1 MPTFESNA
9 LFVRR
14 RGRVVAYALALAML
28 ALVSALFTLSSWSSA
43 VERHERTL
51 GTRVVMGAAA
61 VNAYLT
67 SIEQSFAD
75 LSSHLPDNAP
85 EAELQ
90 TLLKRYKRNHP
101 EFELVSMIGNNGE
114 PIAADTGRIADASQA
129 PFFIDAR
136 ARLLK
141 GERMVVSRP
150 FYGRT
155 VPKWL
160 IHLRYGVRDTAGQ
173 LRLTVGASMPVDQ
186 AQSFWKDVPLP
197 EGADMGLLREDLYA
211 IARYPVPKNLGARV
225 YDNPQPG
232 LLSDYLREHAFPRS
246 GITRGY
252 SVALGADTTV
262 AFQHLKDY
270 PIYFVTANPR
280 VILLREW
287 WTSAWP
293 TYALLMLMFVG
304 GLALVQWIGRRQ
316 GEVQREREGRLVELE
331 NLTRE
336 LSRNQQELEHTMAR
350 LESANA
356 ELEAYMYS
364 VSHDLRA
371 PIRAIDGYTAL
382 LADELALPEGGEAAR
397 LLTRV
402 RASTSRMT
410 TLLGDLLNLSRY
422 STQELRKE
430 SIGPRP
436 EIDAILAELGADP
449 AKVRIHIGPLP
460 DYQGDRVL
468 LRQVW
473 SNLIGNALKYSARA
487 AQPTITVGFEAGEY
501 FVADNGIG
509 FDMAYADKLFK
520 LFSRLHADAEFSGT
534 GVGLAI
540 VKRIVERHR
549 GSIRAEGR
557 PGEGARF
564 SFSIPA

>member
-1 MPTFESNA
+1 MPIFESSA

-14 RGRVVAYALALAML
+14 RGRLVAYALALAML
-28 ALVSALFTLSSWSSA
+28 AVVSALFTLSSWNSA

-51 GTRVVMGAAA
+51 ETRVVMGAAA
-61 VNAYLT
+61 VNAYLM
-67 SIEQSFAD
+67 SVEQSFAD
-75 LSSHLPDNAP
+75 LSDRLSENAP

-90 TLLKRYKRNHP
+90 AVLKRYRQNHR
-101 EFELVSMIGNNGE
+101 EFELVSMIGINGE
-114 PIAADTGRIADASQA
+114 PIAADTGRIANAVQA

-155 VPKWL
+155 MPKWL
-160 IHLRYGVRDTAGQ
+160 IHVRYGVRDAGGR
-173 LRLTVGASMPVDQ
+173 LRFTVGASMLVDQ

-197 EGADMGLLREDLYA
+197 KGADMGLLRDDLYA
-211 IARYPVPKNLGARV
+211 IARYPAPKNLGARV

-232 LLSDYLREHAFPRS
+232 LLSDYLRQHAFPPS

-252 SVALGADTTV
+252 SVALGANTTV

-280 VILLREW
+280 DILLREW
-287 WTSAWP
+287 WISAWP
-293 TYALLMLMFVG
+293 TYALLLLLFASGMI
-304 GLALVQWIGRRQ
+304 LVQWIGRRQ
-316 GEVQREREGRLVELE
+316 GEVQREREARLIELE
-331 NLTRE
+331 GLTHE
-336 LSRNQQELEHTMAR
+336 LSRNQQELQHTMAR

-371 PIRAIDGYTAL
+371 PIRAIDGYSAL
-382 LADELALPEGGEAAR
+382 LADELALPEDGEAAR
-397 LLTRV
+397 LLARV
-402 RASTSRMT
+402 RASTTRMT

-422 STQELRKE
+422 STQELRRE
-430 SIGPRP
+430 GIDPRP
-436 EIDAILAELGADP
+436 EIEAILAELGADP
-449 AKVRIHIGPLP
+449 AKVRIDIGPLP
-460 DYQGDRVL
+460 DCQGDRVL

-487 AQPTITVGFEAGEY
+487 AQPTVTIGFAAGEY

-520 LFSRLHADAEFSGT
+520 LFSRLHADTDFSGT

-564 SFSIPA
+564 SFSIPT

>member
-1 MPTFESNA
+1 MPIFESSA

-14 RGRVVAYALALAML
+14 RGRLVAYALALAML
-28 ALVSALFTLSSWSSA
+28 AVVSALFTLSSWNSA

-51 GTRVVMGAAA
+51 ETRVVMGAAA
-61 VNAYLT
+61 VNAYLV
-67 SIEQSFAD
+67 SVEQSFAD
-75 LSSHLPDNAP
+75 LSDRLSENAP
-85 EAELQ
+85 ETELQ
-90 TLLKRYKRNHP
+90 AVLRRYRQNHR
-101 EFELVSMIGNNGE
+101 EFELVSMIGINGE
-114 PIAADTGRIADASQA
+114 PIAADTGRIANAAQA

-155 VPKWL
+155 MPQWL
-160 IHLRYGVRDTAGQ
+160 IHVRYGVRDVGGR
-173 LRLTVGASMPVDQ
+173 LRFTVGASMLVDQ

-197 EGADMGLLREDLYA
+197 KGADMGLLRDDLYA
-211 IARYPVPKNLGARV
+211 VARYPAPKNLGTRV

-232 LLSDYLREHAFPRS
+232 LLSDYLRQHAFPSS

-252 SVALGADTTV
+252 SVALGANTTV

-280 VILLREW
+280 DILLGEW

-293 TYALLMLMFVG
+293 TYALLLLLFASGMV
-304 GLALVQWIGRRQ
+304 LVQWIGRRQ
-316 GEVQREREGRLVELE
+316 GEVQREREARLIELE
-331 NLTRE
+331 SLTRE
-336 LSRNQQELEHTMAR
+336 LSRNQQELQHTMAR

-371 PIRAIDGYTAL
+371 PIRAIDGYSAL

-397 LLTRV
+397 LLARV
-402 RASTSRMT
+402 RASTTRMT

-430 SIGPRP
+430 SIDPRP

-449 AKVRIHIGPLP
+449 AKVRIDIGPLP

-487 AQPTITVGFEAGEY
+487 ARPTVTIGFDAGEY

-520 LFSRLHADAEFSGT
+520 LFSRLHADADFSGT

>member
-1 MPTFESNA
+1 MPIFESSA

-14 RGRVVAYALALAML
+14 RGRLVAYALALAML
-28 ALVSALFTLSSWSSA
+28 AVVSALFTLSSWNSA

-51 GTRVVMGAAA
+51 ETRVVMGAAA
-61 VNAYLT
+61 VNAYLM
-67 SIEQSFAD
+67 SVEQSFAD
-75 LSSHLPDNAP
+75 LSDRLSENAP

-90 TLLKRYKRNHP
+90 AVLKRYRQNHR
-101 EFELVSMIGNNGE
+101 EFELVSMIGINGE
-114 PIAADTGRIADASQA
+114 PIAADTGRIANAVQA

-155 VPKWL
+155 MPKWL
-160 IHLRYGVRDTAGQ
+160 IHVRYGVRDAGGR
-173 LRLTVGASMPVDQ
+173 LRFTVGASMLVDQ

-197 EGADMGLLREDLYA
+197 KGADMGLLRDDLYA
-211 IARYPVPKNLGARV
+211 IARYPAPKNLGARV

-232 LLSDYLREHAFPRS
+232 LLSDYLRQHAFPPS

-252 SVALGADTTV
+252 SVALGANTTV

-280 VILLREW
+280 DILLREW
-287 WTSAWP
+287 WISAWP
-293 TYALLMLMFVG
+293 TYALLLLLFASGMI
-304 GLALVQWIGRRQ
+304 LVQWIGRRQ
-316 GEVQREREGRLVELE
+316 GEVQREREARLIELE
-331 NLTRE
+331 GLTHE
-336 LSRNQQELEHTMAR
+336 LSRNQQELQHTMAR

-371 PIRAIDGYTAL
+371 PIRAIDGYSAL
-382 LADELALPEGGEAAR
+382 LADELALPEDGEAAR
-397 LLTRV
+397 LLARV
-402 RASTSRMT
+402 RASTTRMT

-422 STQELRKE
+422 STQELRRE
-430 SIGPRP
+430 SIDPRP

-449 AKVRIHIGPLP
+449 AKVRIDIGPLP
-460 DYQGDRVL
+460 DCQGDRVL

-487 AQPTITVGFEAGEY
+487 AQPTVTIGFDAGEY

-520 LFSRLHADAEFSGT
+520 LFSRLHADADFSGT

>member
-1 MPTFESNA
+1 MPIFESSA

-14 RGRVVAYALALAML
+14 RGRLVAYALALAML
-28 ALVSALFTLSSWSSA
+28 AVVSALFTLSSWNSA

-51 GTRVVMGAAA
+51 ETRVVMGAAA
-61 VNAYLT
+61 VNAYLM
-67 SIEQSFAD
+67 SVEQSFAD
-75 LSSHLPDNAP
+75 LSDRLSENAP

-90 TLLKRYKRNHP
+90 AVLKRYRQNHR
-101 EFELVSMIGNNGE
+101 EFELVSMIGINGE
-114 PIAADTGRIADASQA
+114 PIAADTGRIANAVQA

-155 VPKWL
+155 MPKWL
-160 IHLRYGVRDTAGQ
+160 IHVRYGVRDAGGR
-173 LRLTVGASMPVDQ
+173 LRFTVGASMLVDQ

-197 EGADMGLLREDLYA
+197 KGADMGLLRDDLYA
-211 IARYPVPKNLGARV
+211 IARYPAPKNLGARV

-232 LLSDYLREHAFPRS
+232 LLSDYLRQHAFPPS

-252 SVALGADTTV
+252 SVALGANTTV

-280 VILLREW
+280 DILLREW
-287 WTSAWP
+287 WISAWP
-293 TYALLMLMFVG
+293 TYALLLLLFASGMI
-304 GLALVQWIGRRQ
+304 LVQWIGRRQ
-316 GEVQREREGRLVELE
+316 GEVQREREARLIELE
-331 NLTRE
+331 GLTHE
-336 LSRNQQELEHTMAR
+336 LSRNQQELQHTMAR

-371 PIRAIDGYTAL
+371 PIRAIDGYSAL
-382 LADELALPEGGEAAR
+382 LADELALPEDGEAAR
-397 LLTRV
+397 LLARV
-402 RASTSRMT
+402 RASTTRMT

-422 STQELRKE
+422 STQELRRE
-430 SIGPRP
+430 GIDPRP
-436 EIDAILAELGADP
+436 EIEAILAELGADP
-449 AKVRIHIGPLP
+449 AKVRIDIGPLP
-460 DYQGDRVL
+460 DCQGDRVL

-487 AQPTITVGFEAGEY
+487 AQPTITIGFDAGEY

-520 LFSRLHADAEFSGT
+520 LFSRLHADADFSGT